1 MCPLPGKPVPANVPS
16 ALLGWVG
23 GRFLH
28 QFATGFAQWRPVQMQ
43 WPQSA
48 PDRDGPRKEGT
59 ELVGTSNYQKLRS
72 DTGIPSSWLP
82 PRRCVRILFDICI
95 HFSIHDRCVFVW
107 CLNSGSHSEVTHRWV
122 TSRWDPEL
130 RHQTN
135 TQSFSGNLDRSMTGQ
150 SVTYSRLPKK
160 LGSFLQ

>member
-1 MCPLPGKPVPANVPS
+1 MPFGS
-16 ALLGWVG
+16 ALLGSVG
-23 GRFLH
+23 RCFLH
-28 QFATGFAQWRPVQMQ
+28 QVEAGFMQWGPVRTQ
-43 WPQSA
+43 WPQYA
-48 PDRDGPRKEGT
+48 PDRDGPRKEEA
-59 ELVGTSNYQKLRS
+59 ELVGTSNYRKLRS

-107 CLNSGSHSEVTHRWV
+107 CLTLGPHSETTNQLVVSEWG
-122 TSRWDPEL
+122 PKL

-135 TQSFSGNLDRSMTGQ
+135 TQSFSGNLNRSMTGQ

-160 LGSFLQ
+160 LGSF